1 MYLIMEN
8 LKYNNLTELMAFNIK
23 YYRYLKGLSQEQLA
37 ELSHLSPE
45 YISRIE
51 RGLNSPT
58 IDKLETIAKALN
70 MDAYI
75 FLKQTKIDN
84 AILSKM
90 TSTRQYN
97 QYNMN
102 GTKK

>member
-1 MYLIMEN
+1 MEK
-8 LKYNNLTELMAFNIK
+8 LKFNNLTELLAFNIK

-70 MDAYI
+70 MEAYL
-75 FLKQTKIDN
+75 FLKPAKVDTT
-84 AILSKM
+84 ILEKM
-90 TSTRQYN
+90 SSTRQYN

-102 GTKK
+102 GNGK